1 MKNPISILFTFLAII
16 TLSCNEHATVSHD
29 LIADKELELGV
40 DGMVCSFGCAK
51 YIEEEVSK
59 LSGVSACTV
68 DFETGKAQIAFV
80 SETIDKDEIV
90 NAISNLNDG
99 QYKVSVLDISS
110 VKSLNKSGGAEKT
123 NKKKVQSPEVTFHFP
138 QLVTYFMHRLIR

>member
-1 MKNPISILFTFLAII
+1 MKNPILFTFLAII
-16 TLSCNEHATVSHD
+16 VLSCTDQSTVNKS
-29 LIADKELELGV
+29 LIADQELELGV

-59 LSGVSACTV
+59 LSGVSGCTV
-68 DFETGKAQIAFV
+68 DFENGKAQIAFA
-80 SETIDKDEIV
+80 SEAIDKDEIV

-99 QYKVSVLDISS
+99 QYKVSVLNISS
-110 VKSLNKSGGAEKT
+110 SKSLNKSGGAEKT
-123 NKKKVQSPEVTFHFP
+123 NTKKDHSPEVTFHFP